1 MPPLSSWP
9 GEGKCHGV
17 GAEDCRRSVG
27 GMGNTTGVLTNRAP
41 PLSGRWKRSLC
52 HGVGAEDRA
61 VQVARH
67 QPLHL
72 GPRAALPPAVLW
84 FHWRSWAFKTYGRTA
99 RLVVLSTKFPF
110 PPAGGASIAP
120 SPSGCPF
127 ILGALSSWFHWRFL
141 VPFQN
146 RVREVRDLDPPT
158 HPLWVGDPY
167 TWRFTQ
173 TSFHF
178 CEKAF

>member
-1 MPPLSSWP
+1 MRQQNAARLLHDTRSTIHEATKMLLPA
-9 GEGKCHGV
+9 GQGKVNVTESRSRCGGLLTECRWNGKYHGP
-17 GAEDCRRSVG
+17 R
-27 GMGNTTGVLTNRAP
+27 TTGVLTNRAP

-99 RLVVLSTKFPF
+99 RLVVLSTKLQITKFNF
-110 PPAGGASIAP
+110 LPARGASIAP

-127 ILGALSSWFHWRFL
+127 ILGALSSSFHWRFL
-141 VPFQN
+141 VP
-146 RVREVRDLDPPT
+146 
-158 HPLWVGDPY
+158 
-167 TWRFTQ
+167 
-173 TSFHF
+173 S
-178 CEKAF
+178 